1 MRRISRPPK
10 DRLRPTEYSYGSQKF
25 SKPMSEL
32 VKKCSKV
39 LSQVQKHDFAGP
51 FLKPVDHVALNIPD
65 YPLIVK
71 EPMDL
76 SRVHKK
82 LHTGMYSNPMQFAAD
97 VRKIWSN
104 AILYNPKS
112 SPIYEMTLVMADFFE
127 KLYKPVEENPFTDSH
142 NEYLQRRVSKLDKKV
157 EEIRAFAGTGA
168 EGDGLLDKPMTME
181 EKKVLALHIKGLQ
194 PEHYPG
200 VRDIVCQGLGE
211 PADKNS
217 IEFDVSQL
225 PTQTLRKLERFVKSK
240 LMMIK
245 MNKKIAA
252 RKELKMKAEHDLV
265 QAETAGV
272 SASHQ
277 ANREICRAAGRRDR
291 SSSCEACASKKHG
304 GRGRR
309 RRRPGLGLLV
319 FYK

>member
-1 MRRISRPPK
+1 MLTQIEQFIPDLKEDAPVVRRISRPPK
-10 DRLRPTEYSYGSQKF
+10 DRLRPTEYTYGTQKF
-25 SKPMSEL
+25 SKPMSDL
-32 VKKCSKV
+32 VKKCAKV

-82 LHTGMYSNPMQFAAD
+82 LHSGMYSNPMQFAGD
-97 VRKIWSN
+97 MRKIWAN

-127 KLYKPVEENPFTDSH
+127 SLFKPVEENPFTDQN
-142 NEYLQRRVSKLDKKV
+142 NEYLQKRVSKLDKKM
-157 EEIRAFAGTGA
+157 EDIRMHAASALDGTGA
-168 EGDGLLDKPMTME
+168 MDKPMTVE
-181 EKKVLALHIKGLQ
+181 EKKLLALHIKGLQ

-200 VRDIVCQGLGE
+200 VRDIVCEGRTDIANKDE
-211 PADKNS
+211 
-217 IEFDVSQL
+217 IEFDISML
-225 PTQTLRKLERFVKSK
+225 PTLTLRKLERFVKSK

-252 RKELKMKAEHDLV
+252 RREMKLKAEHDIMPEIDQV
-265 QAETAGV
+265 NCADCRTKK
-272 SASHQ
+272 
-277 ANREICRAAGRRDR
+277 NR
-291 SSSCEACASKKHG
+291 
-304 GRGRR
+304 
-309 RRRPGLGLLV
+309 
-319 FYK
+319 